1 MGSGAS
7 GLALYWNLLVWV
19 NTCAPFRATDP
30 EGRDAL
36 GLDYTSSAVVPLTAP
51 RKPSRLTGKAISVPF
66 ALFTRVRG
74 RGVLRSSALRRS
86 QELAQRTFS
95 EAKSAGLAPR
105 GRSLPPPIVAPRS
118 VCVPP
123 RPVRSSRPRASR
135 EGGLGPRP
143 RRLRRDRRAP
153 RPVRRRNTPS
163 PAIRC
168 RRSPRGGGTSR
179 PPPRS

>member
-74 RGVLRSSALRRS
+74 ETVWKIGMGCEIGVPEAAKWGRKSPDRPLFA
-86 QELAQRTFS
+86 AQD
-95 EAKSAGLAPR
+95 
-105 GRSLPPPIVAPRS
+105 
-118 VCVPP
+118 
-123 RPVRSSRPRASR
+123 
-135 EGGLGPRP
+135 PRP
-143 RRLRRDRRAP
+143 RGLRLFSKQFRKA
-153 RPVRRRNTPS
+153 NS
-163 PAIRC
+163 AKFAI
-168 RRSPRGGGTSR
+168 TEF
-179 PPPRS
+179 